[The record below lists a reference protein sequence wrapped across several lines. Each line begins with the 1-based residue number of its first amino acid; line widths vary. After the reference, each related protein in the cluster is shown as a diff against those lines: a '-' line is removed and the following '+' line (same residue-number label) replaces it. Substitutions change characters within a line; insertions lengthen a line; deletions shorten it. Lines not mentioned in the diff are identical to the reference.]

1 MEKHNNMEWTWK
13 QIAVIVVIVVI
24 VVIAVNYA
32 KNKGLIP
39 AALLGA

>member
-1 MEKHNNMEWTWK
+1 MEWTWK
-13 QIAVIVVIVVI
+13 QIAVLVVIIVI

-39 AALLGA
+39 AAFLGG